1 MATETPRE
9 WTFLT
14 NHTHVLLCLHGTADM
29 RLRDVAQLVG
39 ITERA
44 VQSIVADLIDSKY
57 LRRERQGR
65 RNTYEVSVDLP
76 LRHQLE
82 RQHSIGELLEILHPS
97 STSPAVAR

>member
-1 MATETPRE
+1 MAPEAPRE

-14 NHTHVLLCLHGTADM
+14 NHTHVLLCLHSTADM

-57 LRRERQGR
+57 LLRERQGR
-65 RNTYEVSVDLP
+65 RNSYQVNVDLP
-76 LRHQLE
+76 LRHPLE
-82 RQHSIGELLEILHPS
+82 RQHSIGELLELLHPAIS
-97 STSPAVAR
+97 APITAR